1 MDLEEKWNK
10 ALAQT
15 EIVRFRVSYLSTFD
29 TTTIPYIFLAE
40 STVNLGDTLVR
51 QGKILIHK
59 PAIIL
64 PEEMPQFEGFEFE
77 KEYQVNADMVRMF
90 LLVRGISF
98 PSLKYEHEVS
108 KLDIYEGR
116 LDKAKAHFKQELER
130 TENVQ
135 TGLIVGSEDTWQLS
149 LLIYVGLLIGKSL
162 PSDLR
167 RLWEKF
173 KDRFRKE

>member
-10 ALAQT
+10 ALVQT
-15 EIVRFRVSYLSTFD
+15 EIVRLRVSYLSTFD
-29 TTTIPYIFLAE
+29 TTVIPYIFLAE

-51 QGKILIHK
+51 QGKILVHK

-77 KEYQVNADMVRMF
+77 KEYQVNAEMVRMF

-98 PSLKYEHEVS
+98 PSLKYEHEIS

-135 TGLIVGSEDTWQLS
+135 TGLIIGPEDTWQLS

-162 PSDLR
+162 SSDLR
-167 RLWEKF
+167 KLWEKF